1 MNDMIRYDT
10 YHLINIITG
19 ANQNFASNEWDPAT
33 FNGGQ
38 VVMMMMDDD
47 DNDDDDN
54 SDDCAS

>member
-47 DNDDDDN
+47 DN